1 MTDAATVKETLT
13 PRRKAAILLM
23 ALGPELSS
31 RVLQHLP
38 EGEIEKVA
46 LEIAT
51 LGPVTPEVK
60 DAVLQEFEHH
70 LQADTYIT
78 QGGVD
83 YAQSLLE
90 RALGSQRARDVIQ
103 RLTANLQVR
112 PFDFLRR
119 SDPGQLL
126 HFIENEHPQ
135 TIALILAH
143 LHAEQAATLLA
154 ALPADRQADVV
165 RRIATMDRT
174 SPEIVR
180 EVERTLERRFAG
192 LVGQDFSRTGGIDT
206 VVEVLSRVDR
216 STERTILDSLRVAD
230 PDLAEQIKQR
240 MFVFEDIIHLD
251 DRSLQRVL
259 REVDFNTVLP
269 LALKGAS
276 DELREKVYRNISHR
290 AAEMLRENI
299 EFMGP
304 VRLRQVEEAQQQ
316 IVAIIRR
323 LDEEGEIVA
332 GRGRRDE
339 VLV

>member
-1 MTDAATVKETLT
+1 MAQATLETLT

-23 ALGPELSS
+23 ALGSELSS

-51 LGPVTPEVK
+51 LGTVPAEVR
-60 DAVLQEFEHH
+60 DAVLQEFEQH
-70 LQADTYIT
+70 LQADAYIT
-78 QGGVD
+78 QGGVQ
-83 YAQSLLE
+83 YAQALLE
-90 RALGSQRARDVIQ
+90 RALGPQRARELVE
-103 RLTANLQVR
+103 RLTASLQVR

-126 HFIENEHPQ
+126 HFIEHEHPQ

-143 LHAEQAATLLA
+143 LHPEQAATLLS

-174 SPEIVR
+174 SPDVVR
-180 EVERTLERRFAG
+180 EVERTLERRFAN
-192 LVGQDFSRTGGIDT
+192 LVGQDFSRTGGIEA
-206 VVEVLSRVDR
+206 VVEVLTRVDR

-259 REVDFNTVLP
+259 REVDFNSVLP

-276 DELREKVYRNISHR
+276 EELRDKFFRNISHR

-316 IVAIIRR
+316 IVAVIRR
-323 LDEEGEIVA
+323 LDEEGEIVV

-339 VLV
+339 ILV